1 MSIVMSEDRATVDVT
16 TFSRNLRAP
25 RTGQSPAEYA
35 NPLHAEELERH
46 AKWPERVMLF
56 LAGAFAAALL
66 LVSMLPPAH
75 AGRRDCC
82 GPFPPPKEAAK

>member
-1 MSIVMSEDRATVDVT
+1 MSEDRATVDINT
-16 TFSRNLRAP
+16 LRRNLSTP

-35 NPLHAEELERH
+35 QPLHAEELERH

-66 LVSMLPPAH
+66 IVSMMDSAH
-75 AGRRDCC
+75 AGRRDGGCC
-82 GPFPPPKEAAK
+82 YPVPRGTAQ

>member
-1 MSIVMSEDRATVDVT
+1 MSEDRATVDINT
-16 TFSRNLRAP
+16 LRRNLTTP

-35 NPLHAEELERH
+35 QPLHAEELERH

-66 LVSMLPPAH
+66 LISMLPPAH
-75 AGRRDCC
+75 AGRRGPCC
-82 GPFPPPKEAAK
+82 VVSQGVAK

>member
-1 MSIVMSEDRATVDVT
+1 MSVLMNEDRATVDINT
-16 TFSRNLRAP
+16 LRRNLQTP

-35 NPLHAEELERH
+35 QPLHAEELESR

-66 LVSMLPPAH
+66 IVSMMDSAH
-75 AGRRDCC
+75 AGRRDNCC
-82 GPFPPPKEAAK
+82 YPWSAAK